1 MSVRFVLSVIIVSMG
16 LVAAVLPPTK
26 NSSVELD
33 ARQLLNELQLQNHVI
48 SIDEMADALINN
60 DPEYQLIDLRS
71 AAEFRQ
77 FSIPGA
83 MNIPFDS
90 LFPRIGCPMLIR

>member
-71 AAEFRQ
+71 AGGIQAIQHSWSHEYPFRQ
-77 FSIPGA
+77 
-83 MNIPFDS
+83 PF
-90 LFPRIGCPMLIR
+90 FPELAALC